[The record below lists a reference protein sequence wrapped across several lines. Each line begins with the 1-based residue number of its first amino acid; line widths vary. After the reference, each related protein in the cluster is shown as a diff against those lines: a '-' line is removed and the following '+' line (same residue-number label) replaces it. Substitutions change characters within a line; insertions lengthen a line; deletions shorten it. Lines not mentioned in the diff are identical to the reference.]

1 MYKNFEGF
9 HTSPQTLYTTYKEG
23 ATFTNDA
30 AIRQNID
37 MVDNLDK
44 TIQETSDQQYK
55 IYTDITQ
62 DVGSYVNQANNM
74 IDKNDRY
81 HYNDLQDHN
90 ELIKRTK
97 PKDIRTTLNDDINKL
112 SLYQNTIYIS
122 GVIACS
128 TLIIVLLMMSKK

>member
-1 MYKNFEGF
+1 MYKSFEGF
-9 HTSPQTLYTTYKEG
+9 HASPQSLYTTYKEG
-23 ATFTNDA
+23 ATFINDA
-30 AIRQNID
+30 SIQQNID
-37 MVDNLDK
+37 KVDKLD
-44 TIQETSDQQYK
+44 TSIQEISDEQYK

-62 DVGSYVNQANNM
+62 DVGSYINQANNL

-81 HYNDLQDHN
+81 HYNDIQDHN

-97 PKDIRTTLNDDINKL
+97 PKDIRTTLNDDINKIN
-112 SLYQNTIYIS
+112 LYQNTIYIS

>member
-1 MYKNFEGF
+1 MYKSFEGF
-9 HTSPQTLYTTYKEG
+9 HASPQSLYTTYKEG
-23 ATFTNDA
+23 ATFINDVS
-30 AIRQNID
+30 IQQNID
-37 MVDNLDK
+37 KVDKLD
-44 TIQETSDQQYK
+44 TSIQEISDEQYK

-62 DVGSYVNQANNM
+62 DVGSYINQANNL

-81 HYNDLQDHN
+81 HYNDIQDHN

-97 PKDIRTTLNDDINKL
+97 PKDIRTTLNDDINKIN
-112 SLYQNTIYIS
+112 LYQNTIYIS